1 MKKKKYLFLIFI
13 IFLIDQITKIIIS
26 NNINLNGGLIMAYY
40 APFYRPTYYDPV
52 QQNPMGQFNQQF
64 QQPVP
69 QQMQPLQTS
78 QQSTNDF
85 LWVLNENEATSYPVA
100 PNNTVTLWDKNLPT
114 IYIKSVNAQGVP
126 SMRILDFTERD
137 STSSK
142 MPSAPSFN
150 SQNNFVTIDRLNALK
165 CDVEALR
172 GKLDE
177 LNAKPAAK
185 SKKTEVENR
194 E

>member
-1 MKKKKYLFLIFI
+1 
-13 IFLIDQITKIIIS
+13 
-26 NNINLNGGLIMAYY
+26 MAYY
-40 APFYRPTYYDPV
+40 APFYRPTYYEPA
-52 QQNPMGQFNQQF
+52 QQAPMGQFNQQY
-64 QQPVP
+64 QQPIG
-69 QQMQPLQTS
+69 QQMQQAPMQT
-78 QQSTNDF
+78 QPTNDF

-126 SMRILDFTERD
+126 SMRILDFTERAA
-137 STSSK
+137 TASK
-142 MPSAPSFN
+142 TPSAPSFN
-150 SQNNFVTIDRLNALK
+150 SPNNFVTLDSFNALK

-172 GKLDE
+172 GKLDQ
-177 LNAKPAAK
+177 LNAKPVAK

>member
-1 MKKKKYLFLIFI
+1 
-13 IFLIDQITKIIIS
+13 
-26 NNINLNGGLIMAYY
+26 MAYY

-64 QQPVP
+64 QPPMAQPM
-69 QQMQPLQTS
+69 QTAQMSMQGQP
-78 QQSTNDF
+78 TNDF
-85 LWVLNENEATSYPVA
+85 LWVLGQTEAEGYPVA

-126 SMRILDFTERD
+126 SMRVLDFVERTA
-137 STSSK
+137 TSPTT
-142 MPSAPSFN
+142 PSGTAFN
-150 SQNNFVTIDRLNALK
+150 LPNNFVTLDSFNALK
-165 CDVEALR
+165 GDVEALR

-177 LNAKPAAK
+177 MNAKPAAK
-185 SKKTEVENR
+185 TKKTEVESD

>member
-1 MKKKKYLFLIFI
+1 
-13 IFLIDQITKIIIS
+13 
-26 NNINLNGGLIMAYY
+26 MAYY
-40 APFYRPTYYDPV
+40 APFYRPTYYEPV

-64 QQPVP
+64 QQPIGQP
-69 QQMQPLQTS
+69 MQNAQMPMQGQP
-78 QQSTNDF
+78 TNDF

-126 SMRILDFTERD
+126 SMRVLDFVERT
-137 STSSK
+137 STN
-142 MPSAPSFN
+142 PTPHVGTSFN
-150 SQNNFVTIDRLNALK
+150 STNNFVTIDSFNALK
-165 CDVEALR
+165 GDVEALR

-177 LNAKPAAK
+177 LNAKPVAK

>member
-1 MKKKKYLFLIFI
+1 MP
-13 IFLIDQITKIIIS
+13 
-26 NNINLNGGLIMAYY
+26 YY

-52 QQNPMGQFNQQF
+52 QQSQIGQYNPQY
-64 QQPVP
+64 QQPMA
-69 QQMQPLQTS
+69 QQMQNTQMPMQG
-78 QQSTNDF
+78 QPTNDF

-126 SMRILDFTERD
+126 SMRVLDFVERT
-137 STSSK
+137 STT
-142 MPSAPSFN
+142 PTPPVGTAFN
-150 SQNNFVTIDRLNALK
+150 SHNNFVTLDSFNALK
-165 CDVEALR
+165 GDVEALM

-177 LNAKPAAK
+177 LNANHVAK
-185 SKKTEVENR
+185 SKKTEAEIH